1 MASYSD
7 PRTPMTDRS
16 SLTLVLAAGEGTR
29 MRSTLPKVLHE
40 VAGRSLLANVLLA
53 APAGKQDRLAVVVG
67 PDHQAVADEARKL
80 RPQAQV
86 FVQNER
92 KGTAHAVLAA
102 RAAMAERKV
111 DLCNAGMMA
120 FAGKTAL
127 QIFERIG
134 NANSK
139 GEYYLTDAVGI
150 AREMG
155 LRATEIETHED
166 EVRGINTKTQLA
178 EAE

>member
-53 APAGKQDRLAVVVG
+53 APAGKQDRHAVVVG
-67 PDHQAVADEARKL
+67 PDQQAVADEARKL

-86 FVQNER
+86 FVQTER

-102 RAAMAERKV
+102 RAAMDEGADDLLLVFDDTPLVTAETIDR
-111 DLCNAGMMA
+111 
-120 FAGKTAL
+120 
-127 QIFERIG
+127 
-134 NANSK
+134 
-139 GEYYLTDAVGI
+139 
-150 AREMG
+150 
-155 LRATEIETHED
+155 LRAALK
-166 EVRGINTKTQLA
+166 GAAALA
-178 EAE
+178 APGPRAKDPT